1 MYFCAFLFAVH
12 LTKFL
17 SHDSSLTTCSALL
30 VLATSS
36 TSTAGTTKA
45 AESLSSVCC
54 VCPGISS
61 QLHMPERLHLKGAQE
76 TFLSDARATE
86 ERWHYSLILKFL
98 PGSGKSCCP
107 DTTSSD
113 LGLRLGGANSHS
125 CCLTYGC
132 RRPQSNPG
140 VPQFSYS
147 LRIAL
152 YLFLWGPHRLL
163 CYLFLLFFY

>member
-61 QLHMPERLHLKGAQE
+61 QLHMPEKLHLKGAQE
-76 TFLSDARATE
+76 AFLSDARATE

-98 PGSGKSCCP
+98 PGSGKSCYP

-147 LRIAL
+147 LRFAL
-152 YLFLWGPHRLL
+152 YVFMG
-163 CYLFLLFFY
+163 YLFLLFFY